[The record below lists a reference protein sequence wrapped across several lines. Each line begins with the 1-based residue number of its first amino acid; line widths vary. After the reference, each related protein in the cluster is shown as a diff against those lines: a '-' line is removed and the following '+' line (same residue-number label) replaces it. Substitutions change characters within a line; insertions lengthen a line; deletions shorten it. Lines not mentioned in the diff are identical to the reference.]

1 MGIRSQYIFPYP
13 HKCLFPGPLM
23 HFYSYAYVQNY
34 VQVLCSTVLG
44 RASAVIAQPIGPF
57 LVIPEQCRG
66 AGIFNCIFNSWGGP
80 THTGLPIQTTG
91 DGGWVSLLRNP
102 PSKGKHFQAWKPC
115 PPTPPKVP
123 LEAPSN
129 ISPPGSCTY
138 QVRGLSGLLPSWS
151 KDRGSIYWLPVR
163 DSIYGLFLLRRGT
176 SVLCV
181 GYQDISR
188 PHALAAERDFLLI
201 SLCGGYPCSHSSMG
215 WGGGTPVNRRTT
227 PAHFPI
233 VHSHLALSLVFTP
246 ALASGQE
253 GTLVKILA
261 GDPRSNN
268 FTSFPNVPPPRNPDS
283 PVFPCPWTKPENWSE
298 IISPKSYMFVV
309 NHVSSNLPNFF
320 RGELPHFQK
329 YLSSGHKH
337 LRTFFGA
344 STFFGIWQTS
354 NFSFWSRFKLRISN
368 STEIWHMHPNKIK
381 ALFSSPCGAKIC
393 FFVSFYRLAVGVT
406 PPVPTRN

>member
-1 MGIRSQYIFPYP
+1 M
-13 HKCLFPGPLM
+13 
-23 HFYSYAYVQNY
+23 
-34 VQVLCSTVLG
+34 
-44 RASAVIAQPIGPF
+44 
-57 LVIPEQCRG
+57 
-66 AGIFNCIFNSWGGP
+66 
-80 THTGLPIQTTG
+80 
-91 DGGWVSLLRNP
+91 
-102 PSKGKHFQAWKPC
+102 HFQAWKPW

-123 LEAPSN
+123 LEAPSI

-188 PHALAAERDFLLI
+188 PHALVAERDFLLI

-253 GTLVKILA
+253 GTLAKILA
-261 GDPRSNN
+261 GGPRSNN
-268 FTSFPNVPPPRNPDS
+268 FASFPNVPPLRNPDF
-283 PVFPCPWTKPENWSE
+283 PVFPCPWTMPENWFS
-298 IISPKSYMFVV
+298 IISPKSYILVV

-320 RGELPHFQK
+320 RGELPHFQP

-354 NFSFWSRFKLRISN
+354 NFSFWSRFKLKISN

-381 ALFSSPCGAKIC
+381 ALFSSPWVAKIC
-393 FFVSFYRLAVGVT
+393 FFRECLSFSCRCYTPNTHTELAFENWNAIGHVLPKQIPNLESVPGYLSFSINNHLVT
-406 PPVPTRN
+406 KTIFTILNAQGLVRPMHLRN